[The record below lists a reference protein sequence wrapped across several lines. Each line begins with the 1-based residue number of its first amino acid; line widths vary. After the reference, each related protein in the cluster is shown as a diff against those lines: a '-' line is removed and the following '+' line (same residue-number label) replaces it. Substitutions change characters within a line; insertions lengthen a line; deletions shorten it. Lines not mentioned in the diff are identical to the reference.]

1 MTAAT
6 ETASSA
12 EAEACRRSHTC
23 QTQVQEYMDA
33 GKCFGCGLKM
43 SEPNYSNKCPNGK
56 LDANGRVSW
65 GK

>member
-1 MTAAT
+1 
-6 ETASSA
+6 
-12 EAEACRRSHTC
+12 
-23 QTQVQEYMDA
+23 MDA